1 MTGTPLFLFGTL
13 RHAPLLAAVLGRA
26 CETQPAQLEG
36 WSVARSGDGP
46 WPVLVQGGVAEG
58 EVLEASAADLARLDW
73 YESLF
78 GYVRA
83 EGRIVGGAPVAV
95 YHPQTPADGAG
106 PWALADWA
114 AEEGALSIA
123 AAPEIMALA
132 GEMPADE
139 ARALFPFLRARA
151 WSQLLAAE
159 RPRTIR
165 SEHTRDD
172 IRIDAEHAGYKGF
185 FRLRDV
191 SLQRRGFDGTMST
204 PYRRAAFVG
213 YDAALVLPYDP
224 VRDLVMLV
232 EQARVGAWFRGDPSP
247 WLLEPIAG
255 LVDAGESPEVCARRE
270 AVEEGGI
277 DLQAMEPMGAGYPAP
292 GYVTEYYHMF
302 LGLAALTAGT
312 GQAGLDSENEDI
324 RTHVLPFEQAMDLVG
339 SGEINT
345 LPLGYM
351 MLWLARERERLRAA
365 A

>member
-1 MTGTPLFLFGTL
+1 MTTQPLFLFGTL
-13 RHAPLLAAVLGRA
+13 RHAPLREAVLGRA
-26 CETQPAQLEG
+26 SATRPARLEG
-36 WSVARSGDGP
+36 WSVVQAEAGA
-46 WPVLVQGGVAEG
+46 WPVLVPGDGAEG
-58 EVLEASAADLARLDW
+58 DILETSAADLARLDW

-78 GYVRA
+78 GYARA
-83 EGRIVGGAPVAV
+83 EGRTADGRAVAV
-95 YHPQTPADGAG
+95 YRPESSARGAG
-106 PWALADWA
+106 PWALADWVEA
-114 AEEGALSIA
+114 DGALSVA
-123 AAPEIMALA
+123 AAPEIMAMA
-132 GEMPADE
+132 GEMPLEE

-159 RPRTIR
+159 RPSTIR
-165 SEHTRDD
+165 SSHTRDD
-172 IRIDAEHAGYKGF
+172 IKIDLEHPGYKGF

-191 SLQRRGFDGTMST
+191 DLRRRGFDGEMSA
-204 PYRRAAFVG
+204 PFRRAAFVG

-224 VRDLVMLV
+224 VRDLVMLI

-255 LVDAGESPEVCARRE
+255 LVDAGESPEICARRE
-270 AVEEGGI
+270 AAEEGGV
-277 DLQAMEPMGAGYPAP
+277 DLRALEPMGAGYPAP

-302 LGLAALTAGT
+302 LGLTALSPGT

-324 RTHVLPFEQAMDLVG
+324 RTYVLPFEQAMGLVE